1 MMALLA
7 LSLILACGGPEE
19 KKMKFFDKGKTFYE
33 QGDYVKARLELKNA
47 VQIDPKFARGY
58 YYLGLTAQEE
68 RDFRKAFGY
77 FSKAVELDPN
87 LLDAQ
92 VEVGKYLM
100 ASGKREDAMQKADL
114 ALASK
119 PDHQKAL
126 LLKAAVLISNKENDG
141 AIALLEGLMA
151 KDIKDPQVYQMLAAA
166 YSIKDNKT
174 KAEDIYRDGIAAN
187 PSDTSLLLALTQF
200 YQKADK
206 PQAAAETLSKLIEI
220 C

>member
-58 YYLGLTAQEE
+58 YYLGLTEQEE

-77 FSKAVELDPN
+77 FSKAVELDPG

-166 YSIKDNKT
+166 YSIKDNQ
-174 KAEDIYRDGIAAN
+174 
-187 PSDTSLLLALTQF
+187 TQGRRHLPRRHCR
-200 YQKADK
+200 QS
-206 PQAAAETLSKLIEI
+206 Q
-220 C
+220 